1 MGFLQQDTNNIIV
14 DAVLT
19 DLGRQKLAA
28 GTFNVIKFAAGDDEV
43 DYGMIVRYGRTVGQ
57 EKIEKNTP
65 VFEAITNN
73 KLALVHPLVSLP
85 DPNRYTMPLL
95 SLSATGGLTEN
106 TLSLGV
112 NSTTSTSPQQQSV
125 TIQQTLTGGETVP
138 QELVDN
144 QFLVMCDDRF
154 VYIAGGTPVID
165 RNRMA
170 TYVLGRNGAPS
181 SQGGAS
187 VSIPITA
194 KAITNAQFLIF
205 GQPSNK
211 NNIRTVVRVTG
222 MSSGAVK
229 EFVAS
234 ITK

>member
-1 MGFLQQDTNNIIV
+1 VGFLQQDTNNIIV

-19 DLGRQKLAA
+19 DLGRQKLAQ

-95 SLSATGGLTEN
+95 TLSATAGLTGD

-125 TIQQTLTGGETVP
+125 TIQQKLTGGETVP

-154 VYIAGGTPVID
+154 LFIAGNTPVID

-170 TYVLGRNGAPS
+170 TYVLTRNGAPS

-211 NNIRTVVRVTG
+211 NNIRSVVRVTG

-234 ITK
+234 ISK